1 MIQYPN
7 LLKHNDVTLF
17 WKILLER
24 VSIGDAPFGTQ
35 ILNHELIYANKR
47 HRESISELSL
57 KTSSIPEV
65 IDFFKEVVGVNLQ
78 YVYYDSWKEI
88 KRKVIK
94 DNLIQDY
101 VYRFQKDYQLTSK
114 QTNYLSSMI
123 HLYLTLKKITPSD
136 IILETV
142 NTSNGY
148 TCTQIKS
155 INGIY
160 YSSQD
165 NIVKF
170 STEHEYSDIEEEEEE
185 DMSSRDEDEV
195 VMNEEEDL
203 IGEDDNIE

>member
-17 WKILLER
+17 WKVLLER

-35 ILNHELIYANKR
+35 ILNHDLIYTNKR
-47 HRESISELSL
+47 HKESNAELSL
-57 KTSSIPEV
+57 KTSSSPQV
-65 IDFFKEVVGVNLQ
+65 IQFFKDIVGLNLQ

-101 VYRFQKDYQLTSK
+101 VCRFQKEYQLTTQQAS
-114 QTNYLSSMI
+114 YLSSMI
-123 HLYLTLKKITPSD
+123 HLYLTLKRITPSD
-136 IILETV
+136 IVLETIRMA
-142 NTSNGY
+142 NGY
-148 TCTQIKS
+148 VCTQIKS

-160 YSSQD
+160 YSTQD
-165 NIVKF
+165 NTVKF

-185 DMSSRDEDEV
+185 EGYSGEEESI
-195 VMNEEEDL
+195 MNDEEDL
-203 IGEDDNIE
+203 IVEDDNNE